1 MIKFMLDRIMFE
13 KERMK
18 IPRLQELSG
27 VNKNTLYS
35 IYNNASTRVDLS
47 VLDRLCAA
55 LDCQPGDLMIHTQDE
70 AEQRQATVDVVTTA
84 HPQPK
89 QLNIIVSDG
98 TQNSPKTGRK

>member
-35 IYNNASTRVDLS
+35 IYNNTSTRVDLS
-47 VLDRLCAA
+47 VLDRICSA
-55 LDCQPGDLMIHTQDE
+55 LDCQPGDLLVYVPDE
-70 AEQRQATVDVVTTA
+70 E
-84 HPQPK
+84 K
-89 QLNIIVSDG
+89 I
-98 TQNSPKTGRK
+98 K